1 MIKGSDIVGKHS
13 ELKMAYKNREPNMGI
28 YQIKNHVNDKFFIG
42 SSPNLD
48 GTLNKFKMTVKYGG
62 NFNGNTLLNKEMKE
76 YGSQNFSFEILDKL
90 KPNEDPLYDYK
101 DDLKTLEELWLEKL
115 QPFEERGYHKK

>member
-1 MIKGSDIVGKHS
+1 MGKHS

-42 SSPNLD
+42 CSPNLD
-48 GTLNKFKMTVKYGG
+48 GTFNKFQMTVKYGG

-76 YGSQNFSFEILDKL
+76 YGPQNFSFEILDKL